1 MDKLIFLEG
10 VHATA
15 EYIRAMY
22 EAYINQGFTEEQTM
36 HLISIHVQM
45 ILSPPAVGVYGR

>member
-1 MDKLIFLEG
+1 MGDKLTFLEG

-15 EYIRAMY
+15 EYIRAMC
-22 EAYINQGFTEEQTM
+22 EAYISQGFTEEQTM

-45 ILSPPAVGVYGR
+45 ILSPPAVGAYG